1 MDLFSDILQPLPS
14 PVPISTVVE
23 QVSRTL
29 HHPESPK
36 PSRAPQTSRL
46 GLPPQRQDPWRRVG
60 RAALLG
66 FAWESPESVMA

>member
-14 PVPISTVVE
+14 PVPISTVVA
-23 QVSRTL
+23 QVSRSL

-46 GLPPQRQDPWRRVG
+46 GLPSPRQDPWRRVG
-60 RAALLG
+60 RALSLSA
-66 FAWESPESVMA
+66 ANDHHIAIR